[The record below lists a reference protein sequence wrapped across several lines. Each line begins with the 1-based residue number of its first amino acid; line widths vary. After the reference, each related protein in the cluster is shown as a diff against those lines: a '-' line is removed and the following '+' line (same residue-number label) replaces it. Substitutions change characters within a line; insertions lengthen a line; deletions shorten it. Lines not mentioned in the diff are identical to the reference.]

1 MAADILSKEENTVL
15 IFAGRIMS
23 KLLNNGAFISSHD
36 VGLISH
42 TSFFIQIQRF
52 LTGFT
57 SGNRGGN
64 IILCLSLFLN
74 HAYIAMALW
83 QGTLSC

>member
-1 MAADILSKEENTVL
+1 MAAAILCKEENTVL
-15 IFAGRIMS
+15 IFAGRIIIIIIIIYS

-57 SGNRGGN
+57 SGV
-64 IILCLSLFLN
+64 FFATKLN
-74 HAYIAMALW
+74 MSPACM
-83 QGTLSC
+83 